1 MKRIAIVF
9 LGALLLLIGVLTFTS
24 FGSSTMDTYA
34 KEKNAGQTLT
44 VLADKRGVHSLIV
57 GIFTEPQG
65 YYFLQTSGPPA
76 KGRFTRNDGELHLN
90 GSDGRQWTLT
100 IQPDDSLRD
109 ESGAI
114 WRLQAHSESS
124 MTVAKNRA
132 DCQDKLGKE
141 CPY

>member
-1 MKRIAIVF
+1 MKRTAIVF
-9 LGALLLLIGVLTFTS
+9 LGVLLLLIGLLTYTG

-34 KEKNAGQTLT
+34 NEKNAGQTLT
-44 VLADKRGVHSLIV
+44 VLADKTGLHSLIV

-65 YYFLQTSGPPA
+65 YFFLQTSGPPA
-76 KGRFTRNDGELHLN
+76 KGRVTRDDGKLHLK
-90 GSDGRQWTLT
+90 GSDGRQWALT

-114 WRLQAHSESS
+114 WRLQTHSESS
-124 MTVAKNRA
+124 VTVAKNRA